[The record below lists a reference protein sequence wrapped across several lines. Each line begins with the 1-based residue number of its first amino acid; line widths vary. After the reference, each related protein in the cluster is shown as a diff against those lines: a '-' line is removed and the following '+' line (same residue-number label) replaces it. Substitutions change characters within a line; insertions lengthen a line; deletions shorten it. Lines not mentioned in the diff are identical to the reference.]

1 MPGAAPTAGRKEP
14 PPVSLFCYR
23 MSGLLTDE
31 IVVGSQGCLCLFQ
44 IACKSSVGVPVPDG
58 LCRIAG
64 QAAGRAHQIHRE
76 PGLFLPSDGA
86 GPAFLHELL
95 GVLPVPRRDELDNG
109 HDDCRRSRDYLS
121 PHDDPSLRIDG
132 DADGQILRF
141 IRLRIGSEQVLVH
154 LTPADEATYRFLL
167 NELRSKHR
175 KGYRSVRCMVPGR
188 QKPLIRCP
196 DTNKCS
202 DCPYGRKPEDRDPN
216 EISWDGLIEAGTEPK
231 ITDHTTPQAETELM
245 YKELLDLMARE
256 DPDIAKAYNWREHLG
271 FDVKEI
277 ANKLQLSDRQVR
289 YLLQKA
295 ETIRV
300 KYINA

>member
-1 MPGAAPTAGRKEP
+1 MKNDY
-14 PPVSLFCYR
+14 PVSIEQ
-23 MSGLLTDE
+23 LTAEELETLTRLVRNGITVHFAPIE
-31 IVVGSQGCLCLFQ
+31 IEDRSQFEALHITQ
-44 IACKSSVGVPVPDG
+44 NQ
-58 LCRIAG
+58 CRTW
-64 QAAGRAHQIHRE
+64 
-76 PGLFLPSDGA
+76 
-86 GPAFLHELL
+86 
-95 GVLPVPRRDELDNG
+95 
-109 HDDCRRSRDYLS
+109 
-121 PHDDPSLRIDG
+121 
-132 DADGQILRF
+132 
-141 IRLRIGSEQVLVH
+141 RIGSEQVLIH

-216 EISWDGLIEAGTEPK
+216 EISWDGLIEAGIEPK
-231 ITDHTTPQAETELM
+231 ITDHTTPKAETELM

-256 DPDIAKAYNWREHLG
+256 DPVIAKAYNWKEHLG
-271 FDVKEI
+271 YDVKEI

-295 ETIRV
+295 ETIRA

>member
-1 MPGAAPTAGRKEP
+1 MAKEFNFAEYDFAANE
-14 PPVSLFCYR
+14 
-23 MSGLLTDE
+23 
-31 IVVGSQGCLCLFQ
+31 
-44 IACKSSVGVPVPDG
+44 ACFTP
-58 LCRIAG
+58 
-64 QAAGRAHQIHRE
+64 E
-76 PGLFLPSDGA
+76 
-86 GPAFLHELL
+86 
-95 GVLPVPRRDELDNG
+95 ELDTLKRLDRTGTPVFLAPIEIEDRNQFESL
-109 HDDCRRSRDYLS
+109 HITQAHCRTW
-121 PHDDPSLRIDG
+121 
-132 DADGQILRF
+132 
-141 IRLRIGSEQVLVH
+141 RIGSEQVLVH

-167 NELRSKHR
+167 NELRTKHR

-271 FDVKEI
+271 YDVKEI